1 MAHPRS
7 AFGAAPPGG
16 DGSSPAKPALRRLLG
31 LAAAWLSLAAL
42 QGCAAPQPW
51 VKPYEREKL
60 ADPVMQWSR
69 QSLADKHREHIHLVR
84 EGARGAT
91 GVQGGG
97 CGCN

>member
-1 MAHPRS
+1 MRR
-7 AFGAAPPGG
+7 APF
-16 DGSSPAKPALRRLLG
+16 AI
-31 LAAAWLSLAAL
+31 AAL
-42 QGCAAPQPW
+42 ALLAPQGCAVPEPW

-60 ADPVMQWSR
+60 ADPIMQFQR
-69 QSLADKHREHIHLVR
+69 TALAEKHREHIHLVR

>member
-1 MAHPRS
+1 MTHPRS
-7 AFGAAPPGG
+7 AW
-16 DGSSPAKPALRRLLG
+16 PALACIGLL
-31 LAAAWLSLAAL
+31 AL

-51 VKPYEREKL
+51 VQPYERERL
-60 ADPVMQWSR
+60 AAPVMQWSR
-69 QSLADKHREHIHLVR
+69 SALGDKHREHIHLVR